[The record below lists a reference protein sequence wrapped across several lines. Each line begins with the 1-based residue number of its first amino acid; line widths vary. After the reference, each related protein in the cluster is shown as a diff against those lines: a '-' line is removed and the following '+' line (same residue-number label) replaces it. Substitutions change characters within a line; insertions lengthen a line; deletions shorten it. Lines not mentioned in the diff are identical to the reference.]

1 MLAYA
6 TYSEGFRPGGW
17 NRGGGVPATSTE
29 TDDDGNLLVT
39 TVGPTYESDDVK
51 NYELGW
57 KMTLMDGSMQFN
69 GSAYYIDWT
78 DMQVTRFDPQNVSI
92 LTFVENAADATIQ
105 GAEGDLIYKPNENLT
120 FFGAFSVN
128 STELKSVYGKAVE
141 LAPVGSQL
149 PLTPSHQ
156 ISLRARYDWFMDNGW
171 NTYVQGAIQT
181 AASSYSSVVAAKRV
195 EQDSYTALDASIG
208 GVKDSWKVELFA
220 ENLSDERAELFIN
233 DQDDTLR
240 VVTNRPFTLS
250 LRVSYDL

>member
-1 MLAYA
+1 
-6 TYSEGFRPGGW
+6 
-17 NRGGGVPATSTE
+17 
-29 TDDDGNLLVT
+29 
-39 TVGPTYESDDVK
+39 
-51 NYELGW
+51 
-57 KMTLMDGSMQFN
+57 
-69 GSAYYIDWT
+69 
-78 DMQVTRFDPQNVSI
+78 
-92 LTFVENAADATIQ
+92 
-105 GAEGDLIYKPNENLT
+105 
-120 FFGAFSVN
+120 
-128 STELKSVYGKAVE
+128 
-141 LAPVGSQL
+141 
-149 PLTPSHQ
+149 
-156 ISLRARYDWFMDNGW
+156 MDNGW